1 MRVLVTVASKHGST
15 AEIAR
20 IIGDL
25 IRSEGHDVELRPPET
40 VASVEPYGCVVIGSA
55 VYGGQWLEP
64 ARAFVDRHRVDLL
77 DRPVFLFSSGP
88 LGPPQ
93 RLSAD
98 ATDVDRIEGE
108 TQAIDHQ
115 TFAGRLDKSHLS
127 RPERLIASVVRAPG
141 GDFRPWEDISD
152 WAREIG
158 RFLQDE
164 EPRRAAAMSAGR

>member
-1 MRVLVTVASKHGST
+1 MKVLVTAASKHGST

-20 IIGDL
+20 LIGDV
-25 IRSEGHDVELRPPET
+25 IRAEGHDVELRLPDD
-40 VASVEPYGCVVIGSA
+40 VVSVEAFGCVVIGSA

-64 ARAFVDRHRVDLL
+64 ARAFVDRHRADLL

-98 ATDVDRIEGE
+98 PAELDRIEGE

-115 TFAGRLDKSHLS
+115 IFAGRLDRHHLS
-127 RPERLIASVVRAPG
+127 RPERFIVGVVRAPG
-141 GDFRPWEDISD
+141 GDFRPWEDITD

-158 RFLQDE
+158 RFLRDE
-164 EPRRAAAMSAGR
+164 EPRRAVEIPVAG